1 MKRIPWL
8 PALLLSFFLLGGCIS
23 SPYYQKDIS
32 IRGNAWSQDQVLR
45 FPFVVE
51 DTASYYHIYFLTRHT
66 DAYPFSNIWMWVY
79 TLEPDSQLLES
90 RIEVPLADPAGR
102 WLGRG
107 MGEIWEHRMPIT
119 RNDKPMK
126 FLKPGNYEIR
136 FEQNM
141 RLDPLPEIL
150 QVGLRIEKAQGP
162 LETPK
167 IQ

>member
-1 MKRIPWL
+1 MKKTAWIL
-8 PALLLSFFLLGGCIS
+8 PILFSFVFMGGCIP
-23 SPYYQKDIS
+23 SPYYQKDFAIK
-32 IRGNAWSQDQVLR
+32 GNAWSQEQVLH
-45 FPFVVE
+45 FPFHIE
-51 DTASYYHIYFLTRHT
+51 DTASRYHIYFLTRHT
-66 DAYPFSNIWMWVY
+66 EAYPYSNIWLWVY
-79 TLEPDSQLLES
+79 TMEPDSQLLKT

-119 RNDKPMK
+119 RNDQPMK
-126 FLKPGNYEIR
+126 FLKPGRYEIR

-162 LETPK
+162 ETRPK